1 MNKNKVLTHSRSN
14 ESRKVKSNFVH
25 FRFFIGLDFYFR
37 SNKSNILY
45 TDLFDHWVC
54 PGPWNSPEKIF
65 SRPIFRFSTAMAKA
79 VHLKVVYIFVML
91 TINDL
96 MSLSRGRFVWLVWV
110 VLEVNSLQIWL
121 IERQVA
127 FKISPSCSIVALVAI

>member
-37 SNKSNILY
+37 SNKSNIQIYL
-45 TDLFDHWVC
+45 TIESALDMKL
-54 PGPWNSPEKIF
+54 PRKKIF
-65 SRPIFRFSTAMAKA
+65 SRPIFRFSTAMAEA